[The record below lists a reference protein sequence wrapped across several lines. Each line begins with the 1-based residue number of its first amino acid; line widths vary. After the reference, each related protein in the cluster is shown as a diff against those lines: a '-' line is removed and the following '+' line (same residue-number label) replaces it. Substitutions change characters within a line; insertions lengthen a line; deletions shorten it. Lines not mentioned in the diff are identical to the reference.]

1 MDSTARRATSPD
13 GLGERSNLAALERF
27 SDAHVFVIDDNPTNI
42 ELLRAL
48 LLRAGLRAV
57 SSSTDPREAV
67 RRLDDM
73 VPDLV
78 LLDLHMPQLDGYSV
92 LQRIVER
99 AAGSYLPVMVLTAD
113 DRPEALEKA
122 LSLGA
127 RDFVTKPFN
136 ATEVILRVR
145 NLLET
150 RYLHV
155 TLRQH
160 NVELRAELG
169 GYREV
174 ERAER
179 EAIEAERLRIE
190 RVISDRQLQIVF
202 QPVVDL
208 ATGELVGVEALS
220 RFPADPSRGPDR
232 WFAAASQAG
241 LGVDLALGA
250 VDAALGA
257 LPRLPDGAFLAVNM
271 SPATLVADQA
281 TDLVS
286 PDVAP
291 RVVVELTEHVPVE
304 DYDTVNAA
312 AERLRSRGARV
323 AIDDTGAGYAGFRH
337 LISLKPDIV
346 KLDICLTRGVDQDPG
361 RRALTSALVQ
371 FTQDTGAT
379 LIAEGVETGEEL
391 DTLHQLRVDW
401 AQGYH
406 LGRPQPLADVLAHQA
421 RRASSGVNQILCG
434 RSAT

>member
-1 MDSTARRATSPD
+1 M
-13 GLGERSNLAALERF
+13 AALERF
-27 SDAHVFVIDDNPTNI
+27 ADAHVFIIDDNATNI
-42 ELLRAL
+42 ELLKAL
-48 LLRAGLRAV
+48 LLHAGVRTV
-57 SSSTDPREAV
+57 SSATDPREALT
-67 RRLDDM
+67 RLDDM
-73 VPDLV
+73 SPDLV
-78 LLDLHMPQLDGYSV
+78 LLDLHMPQLDGYAV

-113 DRPEALEKA
+113 ARPEALERA
-122 LSLGA
+122 LVLGA

-169 GYREV
+169 SYQEL

-179 EAIEAERLRIE
+179 AALDAERERIQ
-190 RVISDRQLQIVF
+190 RVISGGEIRMVF
-202 QPVVDL
+202 QPVLDL

-232 WFAAASQAG
+232 WFAAAGQAG
-241 LGVDLALGA
+241 LGVDLELCA

-257 LPRLPDGAFLAVNM
+257 LPQLPDDAFLAVNV
-271 SPATLVADQA
+271 SPATLV
-281 TDLVS
+281 TDRVGDVVS
-286 PDVAP
+286 RGVAP
-291 RVVVELTEHVPVE
+291 RVVIELTEHVPVE

-312 AERLRSRGARV
+312 AERLRAHGARV
-323 AIDDTGAGYAGFRH
+323 AVDDTGAGYAGFRH

-346 KLDICLTRGVDQDPG
+346 KLDICLTRGIDHDPG

-379 LIAEGVETGEEL
+379 LIAEGIETDAEL
-391 DTLHQLRVDW
+391 STLHQLHVDW
-401 AQGYH
+401 AQGYR
-406 LGRPQPLADVLAHQA
+406 LGRPQPLADVLAQPA
-421 RRASSGVNQILCG
+421 RQVSCGVW
-434 RSAT
+434 